1 MNGTLKTTLITGAL
15 IATLATGIA
24 IGKSGSN
31 TENANGEAEKSYSF
45 DVLNESEENV
55 ATESENTEKT
65 DTDKSQSSKVQG
77 TYRCWS
83 FNVGGVGSKCTSP
96 PIVLNTNG
104 TYSMSSEK
112 GTYKITGDQII
123 LSESKIRGPGTFKEG
138 RKQIVFNY
146 TYNGN
151 ATTVTYMNYDDKGE
165 IKGDVVSVK
174 LTVIFPEDDDRAK
187 WLSTISLDNGTPTG
201 IYDGLAQNDGKQT
214 IVAEYRTVE
223 TGKKYQVTAGA
234 GSVLGEIDLTNAKG
248 HSEFTIY
255 VDGAKLAE
263 EEAAKEPE
271 AKVEPAPKPT
281 PKPKPKPKPKP
292 VPTPAPEPE
301 PEPYV
306 APQPEP
312 EPEPYVAPQP
322 EPEPE
327 PYIAPQPEPDPEPY
341 VAPEPEPE
349 PEESSPYA
357 GKPCDPNIP
366 HYSQPGCID

>member
-1 MNGTLKTTLITGAL
+1 MNGKLKTTLITGAL
-15 IATLATGIA
+15 VATLVTGIA
-24 IGKSGSN
+24 IGKSGDDTQSD
-31 TENANGEAEKSYSF
+31 NGESEKSYSF
-45 DVLNESEENV
+45 DVLNESEKNV
-55 ATESENTEKT
+55 ETESEETEET
-65 DTDKSQSSKVQG
+65 DSEKSTSSKVQG

-112 GTYKITGDQII
+112 GTYKITGDRII

-165 IKGDVVSVK
+165 IKGDVISVK

-187 WLSTISLDNGTPTG
+187 WLSTITLTNGNSNEV
-201 IYDGLAQNDGKQT
+201 YDGLAQNDGKQT
-214 IVAEYRTVE
+214 IVAQYRTVE

-263 EEAAKEPE
+263 NEAETEPE
-271 AKVEPAPKPT
+271 PKPAPN
-281 PKPKPKPKPKP
+281 PKPKPKPA
-292 VPTPAPEPE
+292 PTPAPEPE
-301 PEPYV
+301 EKPYV
-306 APQPEP
+306 APQPQP
-312 EPEPYVAPQP
+312 EPKPEKEPYVAPAPVP
-322 EPEPE
+322 EPKPE
-327 PYIAPQPEPDPEPY
+327 EEPY

-349 PEESSPYA
+349 PEETSPYA

-366 HYSQPGCID
+366 HYAQKGCIE